1 MSHELT
7 KPSVRLSA
15 AAEMAAAALSCEKK
29 TFRALDVGCDH
40 AKLAVY
46 LVQSGLF
53 SHVTASDVADGPC
66 EKARQTVRERT
77 LKGESLEKHITV
89 VKSDGLCGFENEHFD
104 CIFILGMGGELI
116 SDILQKGSFTRC
128 EVNREK
134 IRFIL
139 QPMTSEDKLREY
151 LYKNGYR
158 IDDEKMVCDK
168 SRVYAILSVCFD
180 GEKRKGTKS
189 EYLLGKANIERRT
202 DLFERQ
208 LDRRIRITKKALEER
223 LQNGLESDEL
233 KTLLDE
239 LLSIKEN
246 LK

>member
-1 MSHELT
+1 MSRELT

-15 AAEMAAAALSCEKK
+15 AAEMAAAALLNEEKPMK
-29 TFRALDVGCDH
+29 ALDVGCDH

-66 EKARQTVRERT
+66 EKARKTVRERT
-77 LKGESLEKHITV
+77 MLGESLEKYITV
-89 VKSDGLCGFENEHFD
+89 VKRDGLCGFENEHFD

-116 SDILQKGSFTRC
+116 ADILDKGSFTRSQ
-128 EVNREK
+128 ENREK

-139 QPMTSEDKLREY
+139 QPMTSEDKLRKY
-151 LYKNGYR
+151 LYESGYR
-158 IDDEKMVCDK
+158 IEDEMMICDK
-168 SRVYAILSVCFD
+168 SRVYAMLSVCYD
-180 GEKRKGTKS
+180 GVKRKGTQS
-189 EYLLGKANIERRT
+189 EYLLGKSNIEKRG

-208 LDRRIRITKKALEER
+208 LDRRIRITKKALDER
-223 LQNGLESDEL
+223 MHNGLESDGL

-239 LLSIKEN
+239 LLIIKGE
-246 LK
+246 